1 MANYL
6 TFLILGLGAGAVYAG
21 IAMSVLTV
29 YKATGVV
36 NFAQGA
42 MAAWG
47 AYVAVELTASGRM
60 VFPIGTIDL
69 GAPQAVGFSLVIGL
83 LHGVALSGLSYILIF
98 YPLRKAPV
106 LAQVVASIGLMLT
119 MQALV
124 VLRFGAAAPTVQP
137 IFAEQSIE
145 LGSIKFSSQ
154 VLVMLV
160 LILIIGAALAA
171 FFRFTRFG
179 LAIRASSEDEQAAVI
194 TGYSPARLASFAW
207 MSSGFIST
215 LVVMIAAP
223 ATGLNPTIF
232 TLFIVPALGAVLV
245 GRFNSIGITCAAA
258 LSIGAAQSVITY
270 GTTQSWWPHW
280 AQSGIATTLPFIVIV
295 VLLYFSGDRVPLR
308 GSLLAAKMAPVFTPR
323 ARPLTVIAWIAIAV
337 IALFVLSGSY
347 RFGLI
352 TSMILAVLSL
362 SLVVLTGYLGQISLA
377 QAAIAGT
384 AGFLLSRLGAWWG
397 GLFPLDIIVASLAA
411 AAVGVLVAIPALRMR
426 GTQLAIVTMAAA
438 VAVEAFIFSNP
449 QFTPRGGN
457 PIVSPSIF
465 GWDLGIRSG
474 TNVARIEF
482 GLLVLAVLV
491 IVSLALVRILSGDTG
506 RAFLAVRSNEKAA
519 AAIGINVPLT
529 KVLGFGLSAF
539 IAGLGGCLLGYSR
552 GQLSVDS
559 FTVFVGVSLL
569 AFAYLGGITSIAGAI
584 VAGLLGPLG
593 LVYVFLDNA
602 ISLGTYYS
610 IVSGLGL
617 VITSVLNPYGI
628 AGAFDVMLRRL
639 RGPTKASATENKSA
653 PTAGTERQKAGSH
666 V

>member
-1 MANYL
+1 
-6 TFLILGLGAGAVYAG
+6 
-21 IAMSVLTV
+21 
-29 YKATGVV
+29 VV
-36 NFAQGA
+36 
-42 MAAWG
+42 AW
-47 AYVAVELTASGRM
+47 VAVG
-60 VFPIGTIDL
+60 
-69 GAPQAVGFSLVIGL
+69 
-83 LHGVALSGLSYILIF
+83 
-98 YPLRKAPV
+98 
-106 LAQVVASIGLMLT
+106 
-119 MQALV
+119 
-124 VLRFGAAAPTVQP
+124 
-137 IFAEQSIE
+137 
-145 LGSIKFSSQ
+145 
-154 VLVMLV
+154 
-160 LILIIGAALAA
+160 
-171 FFRFTRFG
+171 
-179 LAIRASSEDEQAAVI
+179 
-194 TGYSPARLASFAW
+194 
-207 MSSGFIST
+207 
-215 LVVMIAAP
+215 
-223 ATGLNPTIF
+223 
-232 TLFIVPALGAVLV
+232 
-245 GRFNSIGITCAAA
+245 
-258 LSIGAAQSVITY
+258 
-270 GTTQSWWPHW
+270 
-280 AQSGIATTLPFIVIV
+280 
-295 VLLYFSGDRVPLR
+295 
-308 GSLLAAKMAPVFTPR
+308 
-323 ARPLTVIAWIAIAV
+323 V
-337 IALFVLSGSY
+337 IALFVLNGSY

-362 SLVVLTGYLGQISLA
+362 SLMVLTGYLGQISLA

-411 AAVGVLVAIPALRMR
+411 AVVGVIVAIPALRMR

-457 PIVSPSIF
+457 PIVAPSIF
-465 GWDLGIRSG
+465 GLDLGIRSG

-482 GLLVLAVLV
+482 GLLILAILV
-491 IVSLALVRILSGDTG
+491 IVSLALVRILGGDTG

-584 VAGLLGPLG
+584 IAGLLGPLG

-628 AGAFDVMLRRL
+628 AGAFEILLRKFRL
-639 RGPTKASATENKSA
+639 PAQPTVTQHVSAQVV
-653 PTAGTERQKAGSH
+653 GTKLQKEGSH